1 HLVQDRAEWL
11 PTCLAHGRTPP
22 FALWFVTCLQQTY
35 RPTGIRFV
43 SPVHT
48 LQRSCQ
54 RRTRPVLRWNSFLS
68 RSFAWPW
75 IYCPVW
81 AAFAGGE
88 TGPQLWPK
96 QHSLQAN
103 LAVYRHG
110 MQIAPRKGG
119 EPSG

>member
-1 HLVQDRAEWL
+1 MAANVFGAWKNSSFHALVRDLSTADLQADGYSIRSTSTYFATLMPKAHASRAAVEQL
-11 PTCLAHGRTPP
+11 
-22 FALWFVTCLQQTY
+22 
-35 RPTGIRFV
+35 
-43 SPVHT
+43 
-48 LQRSCQ
+48 
-54 RRTRPVLRWNSFLS
+54 LS

-96 QHSLQAN
+96 QHPLQAN

-110 MQIAPRKGG
+110 MQIAARKGG